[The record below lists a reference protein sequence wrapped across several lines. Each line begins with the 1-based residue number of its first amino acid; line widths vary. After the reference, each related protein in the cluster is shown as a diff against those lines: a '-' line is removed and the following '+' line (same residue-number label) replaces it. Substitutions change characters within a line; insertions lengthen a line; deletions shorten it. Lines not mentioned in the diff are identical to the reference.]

1 VNPVIPGS
9 PDGAGLWLRASLDVG
24 DIAGLLLEIT
34 VPKYAGGGAVFVLER
49 LATGEPD
56 TGGGQVVMRRLR
68 NRFPHEGGEQMEG
81 GLPAGEVLAFA
92 ADSPYARSLSGGGP
106 EMFGQPDAATL
117 ERVRPGGR
125 AILSRYT
132 SFLTVPMAARG
143 GAAGLLVLARAAGE
157 PPFPPGDIAAV
168 TGLAAR
174 AGASLADAS
183 EFTRRRLD
191 SQALHRGLVAP
202 APALPARVEVAWR
215 SLPAPGQIVGGDWW
229 DIVPLPGERAGL
241 IVGDVMEH
249 GPAAAVMMAQ
259 LRAAAHALADLDLE
273 PAEMMGR
280 LDRSAAA
287 LTNGISGTCVYA
299 VVDPAEGSCTMALAG
314 HLPPVLALPDG
325 RTHVPV
331 LPAGMPVGLGGGAFG
346 QVRIKLPPGAVLALY
361 TDGLVESRTR
371 SFEGG
376 ILALRSALAGEQSSV
391 LAREQGTALA
401 GEQRSVLPGEQSS
414 LTGICDSLIESLR
427 HREDDITVILARIP
441 PGPARPAPARPP
453 S

>member
-1 VNPVIPGS
+1 VRPGPPDS
-9 PDGAGLWLRASLDVG
+9 PDGAGLWLSARLDLG

-34 VPKYAGGGAVFVLER
+34 VPRFAGGGAVFVLER
-49 LATGEPD
+49 LATGEP
-56 TGGGQVVMRRLR
+56 GASGGQVVMRRLR
-68 NRFPHEGGEQMEG
+68 NRFPQESGELIEG

-92 ADSPYARSLSGGGP
+92 VDSPYARSLSGGGP
-106 EMFGQPDAATL
+106 EMFGRPDAVTL

-125 AILSRYT
+125 AILSHYT
-132 SFLTVPMAARG
+132 SFLAVPMAARG

-157 PPFPPGDIAAV
+157 PPFRPGDIAAI

-191 SQALHRGLVAP
+191 SEALHRGLVPP
-202 APALPARVEVAWR
+202 APALPAGVEVTWR
-215 SLPAPGQIVGGDWW
+215 SLPAPGQMVGGDWW

-241 IVGDVMEH
+241 IVGDVMGH

-259 LRAAAHALADLDLE
+259 LRAAAHTLADLDLE
-273 PAEMMGR
+273 PAEMMRR

-287 LTNGISGTCVYA
+287 LTNDISGTCVYA
-299 VVDPAEGSCTMALAG
+299 VVDPGEGSCTMALAG

-346 QVRIKLPPGAVLALY
+346 QARIKLPPGAVLALY

-376 ILALRSALAGEQSSV
+376 ILALRSALAGEQGS
-391 LAREQGTALA
+391 ALA
-401 GEQRSVLPGEQSS
+401 GERSS
-414 LTGICDSLIESLR
+414 LAGICDSLIESLR

-441 PGPARPAPARPP
+441 SGPDQLRRA
-453 S
+453 